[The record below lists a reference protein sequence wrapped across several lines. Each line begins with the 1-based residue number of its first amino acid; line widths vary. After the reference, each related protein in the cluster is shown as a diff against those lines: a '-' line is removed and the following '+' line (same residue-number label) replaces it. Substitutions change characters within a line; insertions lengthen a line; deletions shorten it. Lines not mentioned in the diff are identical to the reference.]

1 VEVKEGFRSGFA
13 GFIGRPNV
21 GKSTLMN
28 TILGWKLSIVSP
40 KPQTTRYVIRGV
52 KTTEDYQLIMVDLP
66 GIHKPFHKLGEIMTK
81 TALKYAKD
89 MDVNVMIV
97 DASTRKPGKGDIYIA
112 EYLQSLNVPR
122 VLVVNKID
130 LVDRNEVD
138 DIVSAFVEGLP
149 AEFSDVVAVSALK
162 GWNIEALEKTL
173 AKYLPEGPLFFPPE
187 MGTDVDLAIRISD
200 IIREK
205 ILYLTHEE
213 VPHSTAVVIDKLE
226 DKGDIVVIYATIY
239 VEKDSQKPIIIGK
252 GGRRIKEI
260 GTQARQEL
268 ELILGKKVYLEL
280 WVKVKEDWRGKLGVL
295 TDLGFTLPKES

>member
-1 VEVKEGFRSGFA
+1 MEVKEGFRSGFA

>member
-1 VEVKEGFRSGFA
+1 MEVKEDFRSGFA

-28 TILGWKLSIVSP
+28 TVLGWKLSIVSP

-97 DASTRKPGKGDIYIA
+97 DGSTRKPGKGDIYIA
-112 EYLQSLNVPR
+112 EYLESIDVPK

-130 LVDRNEVD
+130 LLEKNEVD
-138 DIVSAFVEGLP
+138 DVIGAFLEGLP
-149 AEFSDVVAVSALK
+149 AKFEDAIGVSALK
-162 GWNIEALEKTL
+162 GWNIENLEKML
-173 AKYLPEGPLFFPPE
+173 ASFLPPGPLFFPPE

-205 ILYLTHEE
+205 ILYLTREE
-213 VPHSTAVVIDKLE
+213 VPHSTAVIIDKME

-252 GGRRIKEI
+252 GGSLIKKI
-260 GTQARQEL
+260 GTEARKEL

-295 TDLGFTLPKES
+295 TDLGFTLPKDS

>member
-1 VEVKEGFRSGFA
+1 MEVKEGFRSGFA

-162 GWNIEALEKTL
+162 GWNIDALEKTL
-173 AKYLPEGPLFFPPE
+173 TKYLPEGPLFFPPE

>member
-1 VEVKEGFRSGFA
+1 MEVKEGFRSGFA

-112 EYLQSLNVPR
+112 EYLQSLSVPR

-149 AEFSDVVAVSALK
+149 AEFGDVVAVSALK
-162 GWNIEALEKTL
+162 GWNIDALEKTL

-213 VPHSTAVVIDKLE
+213 VPHSTAVIIDKLE

>member
-1 VEVKEGFRSGFA
+1 MELKEGFRSGFV
-13 GFIGRPNV
+13 GFVGRPNV

-28 TILGWKLSIVSP
+28 AILGWKLSIVSP

-81 TALKYAKD
+81 TAMKYAKD

-97 DASTRKPGKGDIYIA
+97 DASSRKPGKGDMYIA
-112 EYLQSLNVPR
+112 EYLESLKVPKI
-122 VLVVNKID
+122 LVVNKID
-130 LVDRNEVD
+130 LIPQDEID
-138 DIVSAFVEGLP
+138 DVVETFVSQLP
-149 AEFSDVVAVSALK
+149 AQFSDTVAVSALK
-162 GWNIEALEKTL
+162 GWNIDKLESIL
-173 AKYLPEGPLFFPPE
+173 YSYLPPGPLYFPPE

-213 VPHSTAVVIDKLE
+213 VPHSTAVIVDKME
-226 DKGDIVVIYATIY
+226 DKGDIVVIHATIY

-268 ELILGKKVYLEL
+268 ELILGKKVYLDL
-280 WVKVKEDWRGKLGVL
+280 WVKVKEDWRGKMGVL

>member
-52 KTTEDYQLIMVDLP
+52 KTTNDYQLIMVDLP

-97 DASTRKPGKGDIYIA
+97 DGSTKKPGKGDIYIA
-112 EYLQSLNVPR
+112 EYLQSLDVPR
-122 VLVVNKID
+122 ILVVNKID
-130 LVDRNEVD
+130 LIEKDEVED
-138 DIVSAFVEGLP
+138 VVNAFVEGLP
-149 AEFSDVVAVSALK
+149 ATFEDVVSVSALK
-162 GWNIEALEKTL
+162 GWNIDKLEKVL
-173 AKYLPEGPLFFPPE
+173 AQYLPLGPLYFPPE
-187 MGTDVDLAIRISD
+187 MGTDVDLAIRVSD

-205 ILYLTHEE
+205 ILFLTHEE
-213 VPHSTAVVIDKLE
+213 VPHSTAVIIDKME

-260 GTQARQEL
+260 GIQARQEL
-268 ELILGKKVYLEL
+268 ELIFGKKVYLEL

>member
-1 VEVKEGFRSGFA
+1 MEVKEGFRSGFA

-112 EYLQSLNVPR
+112 EYLQSLSVPR

-162 GWNIEALEKTL
+162 GWNIDALEKTL
-173 AKYLPEGPLFFPPE
+173 TKYLPEGPLFFPPE